1 MLTAA
6 DTKAVADVAHNHG
19 LPVHL
24 DGARIFNSA
33 VALGVTASDLT
44 AEVDSVSFCFSKGLS
59 APIGSA
65 LCGSFEF
72 IERARKWRKTLGGG
86 MRQVGVLA
94 AAGIVGLEQMVTR
107 LAEDHENAQRL
118 AKGLAGIPGIAI
130 DPASIQTNIVFFEWQ
145 GGSGAEFLAKV
156 NERGLKISGA
166 APRFRMVTHW
176 GINGEDVEEA
186 LEIITAAAK
195 EAMSAKV

>member
-1 MLTAA
+1 
-6 DTKAVADVAHNHG
+6 V
-19 LPVHL
+19 
-24 DGARIFNSA
+24 FNSA
-33 VALGVTASDLT
+33 VALGVPASDLT

-72 IERARKWRKTLGGG
+72 VERARKWRKMLGGG

-94 AAGIVGLEQMVTR
+94 AAGIVGLEQMIPR

-118 AKGLAGIPGIAI
+118 AKGLAGIPGIVI
-130 DPASIQTNIVFFEWQ
+130 DPTSIQTNIVFFEWQ
-145 GGSGAEFLAKV
+145 GGSGGEFLAKV

-176 GINGEDVEEA
+176 DINGEDIEEA
-186 LEIITAAAK
+186 LEIIAAAAK
-195 EAMSAKV
+195 EATTAKV